1 MKFCKLHEGKK
12 IINIQCKH
20 EICEK
25 GIEDNLIRDLKDFC
39 GKYIYNQSILYDS
52 QEHCIRC
59 PYPGCF
65 SKYLYSTD
73 TFLDTFNLVFD
84 EYGFESNHRTLIL
97 WKFEGFKI
105 GV

>member
-1 MKFCKLHEGKK
+1 MQAH
-12 IINIQCKH
+12 
-20 EICEK
+20 
-25 GIEDNLIRDLKDFC
+25 
-39 GKYIYNQSILYDS
+39 
-52 QEHCIRC
+52 
-59 PYPGCF
+59 
-65 SKYLYSTD
+65 LYSTD